1 MKRLAIYVVVGIVFF
16 AAGRFSAPV
25 KPGPGVFRLTIEAPY
40 GETTVACEGCEF
52 FSWTADG
59 HRDKNQTRFNYTC
72 NEGPCRKAVGAIAVT
87 VEPKVIAAL
96 NVPTNDQSH
105 QESR

>member
-1 MKRLAIYVVVGIVFF
+1 MKRLAIYVVVGILFF
-16 AAGRFSAPV
+16 AAGWFSAPA

-59 HRDKNQTRFNYTC
+59 QRDTNQTRFSYTC
-72 NEGPCRKAVGAIAVT
+72 NEGPCRKVVGAIAVV
-87 VEPKVIAAL
+87 VEPKVMAAL
-96 NVPTNDQSH
+96 KDVANEQT
-105 QESR
+105 RR